1 MALRREI
8 DEFLK
13 SSFEELV
20 ELVVEQ
26 REKIEDLEGEI
37 AARDDVIDERDAYI
51 RDLLEAVQM
60 NERVKFK

>member
-13 SSFEELV
+13 FSFEELV

-26 REKIEDLEGEI
+26 REKIEQFDGQIQHLE
-37 AARDDVIDERDAYI
+37 DVIDER
-51 RDLLEAVQM
+51 
-60 NERVKFK
+60 NEFIMAAFAAGL